1 MYALLQKWNQLRFCL
16 TLTNSLH
23 CRNFWAERPAENM
36 GGVLP
41 GRNGTTSPVMD
52 HFRPKHPSLVGSWDL
67 LSNGRLSE
75 PPARSQMISS
85 GGKKTKWFD
94 FVAKDTREQQ
104 HVCF

>member
-1 MYALLQKWNQLRFCL
+1 
-16 TLTNSLH
+16 
-23 CRNFWAERPAENM
+23 M

-52 HFRPKHPSLVGSWDL
+52 HFRPKQPSLVGSWDL